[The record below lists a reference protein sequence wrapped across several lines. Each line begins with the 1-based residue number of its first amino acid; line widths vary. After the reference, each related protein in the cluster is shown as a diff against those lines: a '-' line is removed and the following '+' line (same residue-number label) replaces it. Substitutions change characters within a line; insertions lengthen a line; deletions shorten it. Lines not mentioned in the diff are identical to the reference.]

1 MPIRSKQELK
11 FYILADRMMN
21 KRTFKYSL
29 GQKVKNIF
37 LRDYIMDW
45 FVAMRKCQYY
55 GHLGGAFSKMWYLYN
70 HMRFH
75 HLSVKLGFSMGYD
88 CLGYGAWIPHYGTIV
103 IGENCRLGRYACL
116 HTATCITATG
126 KQIGEGLYMGTG
138 AKLIGEIDLGNNI
151 SVGANSVVNKSFME
165 EGILIAGA
173 PAVKKKYRGYW
184 YDSPSFQERV
194 DKIEALRREMKIEL

>member
-1 MPIRSKQELK
+1 MPIRSKKELR

-21 KRTFKYSL
+21 KRTFKYSIT
-29 GQKVKNIF
+29 QRVKNLF

-55 GHLGGAFSKMWYLYN
+55 SHMGSWFPKLMFMYN
-70 HMRFH
+70 RMRFH
-75 HLSVKLGFSMGYD
+75 HLSVKLGFSMGYE

-126 KQIGEGLYMGTG
+126 KQIGEGCYMGTG
-138 AKLIGEIDLGNNI
+138 AKLIGEINLGDNI

-165 EGILIAGA
+165 EGFLIAGV
-173 PAVKKKYRGYW
+173 PAVKKKYRGKW
-184 YDSPSFQERV
+184 YDSPSFQARV
-194 DKIEALRREMKIEL
+194 DKIEELRREMHLEI

>member
-1 MPIRSKQELK
+1 MPIQSKKELE

-21 KRTFKYSL
+21 KRTFKLSI
-29 GQKVKNIF
+29 GQKVKKLF

-55 GHLGGAFSKMWYLYN
+55 SRKGGGNKIKYMYN
-70 HMRFH
+70 RMKFH
-75 HLSVKLGFSMGYD
+75 HLSIKLGFSIGYE
-88 CLGYGAWIPHYGTIV
+88 CLGYGAWIPHYETIV

-138 AKLIGEIDLGNNI
+138 AKLIGDIDLGDNI
-151 SVGANSVVNKSFME
+151 SVGANSVVNKSFIE
-165 EGILIAGA
+165 EGILIAGV
-173 PAVKKKYRGYW
+173 PAVKKRINGHW

-194 DKIEALRREMKIEL
+194 NKIEALRHEMNIEL